1 VDPAARRRAGACEV
15 HALAITHSAKG
26 LALSTQVCSEEG
38 IQDAYQGTEFAQQY
52 VSRRFESELNRVLHE
67 AQVEAVNRVMRE
79 HRPEQ
84 ALEIAPGPGR
94 VTRDVVPCGSLTCL
108 EYNEGMIETG
118 RQNCRSDIN
127 WVQGNAFE
135 LPFEQEFGFVYSYR
149 FVRHFHQ
156 EDRNRFYE
164 QVRNELHPGGLL
176 VFDAVNQ
183 PLSQPLRDRK
193 PEQYPIYDKLYQRD
207 ELMKEVTAA
216 GFEILSLTPVQKFP
230 RTQYASQV
238 VLGPRSGLLNKLVIR
253 SLEALPLRDGLEWIV
268 TCRRA

>member
-1 VDPAARRRAGACEV
+1 M
-15 HALAITHSAKG
+15 
-26 LALSTQVCSEEG
+26 STQVCSEQG

-67 AQVEAVNRVMRE
+67 AQVGAVSRVMQR
-79 HRPEQ
+79 HRPER

-94 VTRDVVPCGSLTCL
+94 VTRDVVPSGSLTCL

-118 RQNCRSDIN
+118 RQNCRADIN

-135 LPFEQEFGFVYSYR
+135 LPFGQEFGFVYSYR

-156 EDRNRFYE
+156 ADRKRFYE
-164 QVRNELHPGGLL
+164 QVRKVLHPGGVLI
-176 VFDAVNQ
+176 FDAVNQ

-207 ELMKEVTAA
+207 ELIREVTEA
-216 GFEILSLTPVQKFP
+216 GFEILELVPVQKFP
-230 RTQYASQV
+230 RTQYLSQV
-238 VLGPRSGLLNKLVIR
+238 VLGPRSNLLNRLVIR

>member
-1 VDPAARRRAGACEV
+1 M
-15 HALAITHSAKG
+15 
-26 LALSTQVCSEEG
+26 STQVCSVQG
-38 IQDAYQGTEFAQQY
+38 IQAAYQGTEFAQQY

-67 AQVEAVNRVMRE
+67 AQVGAVNRVMKE
-79 HRPEQ
+79 HRPGCS
-84 ALEIAPGPGR
+84 LEIAPGPGR
-94 VTRDVVPCGSLTCL
+94 VTRDVKPNGSLTCL

-118 RQNCRSDIN
+118 KRNCSPDIN
-127 WVQGNAFE
+127 WVQGNAFM
-135 LPFEQEFGFVYSYR
+135 LPFAQEFDFVYSFR

-156 EDRNRFYE
+156 EDRSRFYKE
-164 QVRNELHPGGLL
+164 AHSVLKPDGML

-207 ELMKEVTAA
+207 ELIKEVTEA
-216 GFEILSLTPVQKFP
+216 GFEILELTPVQKFP
-230 RTQYASQV
+230 RTQYLSQV
-238 VLGPRSGLLNKLVIR
+238 VLGPRSNLLNRWVIR